1 MIKLIEKVNN
11 IVISPLDWGLGHT
24 TRIIP
29 LVHSYLKQGVK
40 ITIACNN
47 LQKQILEKEFD
58 NVSFIHIKG
67 YGVKLSAK
75 KNQTLKILFQI
86 PKILTR
92 INQEKTFIKEFIESN
107 NVDLIIS
114 DNRYGFRSNKVKSV
128 IVTHQTYI
136 KTPLKIKFFEHL
148 LNSINT
154 KLINKFDECWVPDV
168 EGEGNI
174 SGELSHKNKQINN
187 IKYIGILSRFEK
199 VTPLEKTNKVLAI
212 ISGPEPQRTLFE
224 NIVVQKL
231 AQENYSSIIVRG
243 TNIDIK
249 KDIDNICFVNMADSK
264 QLQKLIA
271 QSEHIISRSGYS
283 SILDYV
289 KLGIN
294 AILVPTPGQ
303 TEQEYLAEYLSK
315 KRGFT
320 YIKQEDFNNYT
331 ISNT

>member
-1 MIKLIEKVNN
+1 VNS
-11 IVISPLDWGLGHT
+11 ILISPLDWGLGHT

-29 LVHSYLKQGVK
+29 IVHSYLKQGAK

-47 LQKQILEKEFD
+47 LQKQILGKEFN
-58 NVSFIHIKG
+58 NVSFIDIRG
-67 YGVKLSAK
+67 YDIELSSS

-86 PKILTR
+86 PKILKR
-92 INQEKTFIKEFIESN
+92 IKHEKAFVKEFIKSN

-114 DNRYGFRSNKVKSV
+114 DNRYGFRNNKVKSV
-128 IVTHQTYI
+128 IITHQTYI
-136 KTPLKIKFFEHL
+136 KTPLKFKYL

-154 KLINKFDECWVPDV
+154 VVINKFDECWVPDV

-187 IKYIGILSRFEK
+187 IKYLGILSRFEK
-199 VTPLEKTNKVLAI
+199 INPIEKTNKVLAI

-224 NIVVQKL
+224 DIVVQKL
-231 AQENYSSIIVRG
+231 SQENYKSIIVRG
-243 TNIDIK
+243 TNKDTK
-249 KDIDNICFVNMADSK
+249 KDSDNISFINIADSE

-271 QSEHIISRSGYS
+271 QSEYIISRSGYS

-289 KLGIN
+289 KLGVK

-303 TEQEYLAEYLSK
+303 TEQEYLAEYLSQEYD
-315 KRGFT
+315 FI
-320 YIKQEDFNNYT
+320 YVKQSDFVNYLINRIT
-331 ISNT
+331 IPI

>member
-1 MIKLIEKVNN
+1 MNSIL
-11 IVISPLDWGLGHT
+11 ISPLDWGLGHT

-29 LVHSYLKQGVK
+29 IVHSYLKQGAK

-47 LQKQILEKEFD
+47 LQKQILGKEFN
-58 NVSFIHIKG
+58 NVSFIDIRG
-67 YGVKLSAK
+67 YDIELSSS

-86 PKILTR
+86 PKILKR
-92 INQEKTFIKEFIESN
+92 IKHEKAFVKEFIKSN

-114 DNRYGFRSNKVKSV
+114 DNRYGFRNNKVKSV
-128 IVTHQTYI
+128 IITHQTYI
-136 KTPLKIKFFEHL
+136 KTPLKFKFFEYL

-154 KLINKFDECWVPDV
+154 VVINKFDECWVPDV

-187 IKYIGILSRFEK
+187 IKYLGILSRFEK
-199 VTPLEKTNKVLAI
+199 INPIEKTNKVLAI

-224 NIVVQKL
+224 DIVVQKL
-231 AQENYSSIIVRG
+231 SQENYKSIIVRG
-243 TNIDIK
+243 TNKDTK
-249 KDIDNICFVNMADSK
+249 KDSDNISFINIADSE

-271 QSEHIISRSGYS
+271 QSEYIISRSGYS

-289 KLGIN
+289 KLGVK

-303 TEQEYLAEYLSK
+303 TEQEYLAEYLSQEYD
-315 KRGFT
+315 FI
-320 YIKQEDFNNYT
+320 YVKQSDFVNYLINRIT
-331 ISNT
+331 IPI